1 MDNASR
7 VELLAKI
14 IDLEPVVV
22 VIPVKDG
29 DEGFNNED
37 QSYHDNKDFSDL
49 DLEEILGDIDDEGM
63 VEGEDAQPY
72 SARNMGYGIVIRNNL
87 GTFIS
92 SIDPDAAHVG
102 EFPKYEE
109 IVLTH
114 LLEGELDAE
123 ELFVG

>member
-7 VELLAKI
+7 VELLAEI

-22 VIPVKDG
+22 VIP
-29 DEGFNNED
+29 
-37 QSYHDNKDFSDL
+37 SYHDNKDFSDL
-49 DLEEILGDIDDEGM
+49 NLEEILGDIDNEGM

-72 SARNMGYGIVIRNNL
+72 SAGNMGYGIVIRNNL

-102 EFPKYEE
+102 EFPEYEE